1 MLATLRHADEVL
13 RLAVRRDLCV
23 ARWTDTPTPRHF
35 DEIVR
40 AIEEAARAGDRALLL
55 NVVDAP
61 GKLPRFTDELRRAG
75 GAMGARMG
83 PLTAATA
90 HVVLLEGFVGT
101 SVRMFLSTLTLLS
114 RSGGSVSTSAT
125 VEDGARWLADQ
136 RGRGRGWTPEAILE
150 AYRATR

>member
-1 MLATLRHADEVL
+1 MTGAVLRHTDEVL
-13 RLAVRRDLCV
+13 RLAVRDDLCV

-40 AIEEAARAGDRALLL
+40 AIRAAAKTGDRAILL

-61 GKLPRFTDELRRAG
+61 GKMPRFTDDLRKAG
-75 GAMGARMG
+75 GAMAVAME

-90 HVVLLEGFVGT
+90 HVVLLDGFIGT

-114 RSGGSVSTSAT
+114 RSSGAVSTSAR
-125 VEDGARWLADQ
+125 VDDAARWLAEQ
-136 RGRGRGWTPEAILE
+136 PRRRRWTSTEIVE
-150 AYRATR
+150 VYRSLC